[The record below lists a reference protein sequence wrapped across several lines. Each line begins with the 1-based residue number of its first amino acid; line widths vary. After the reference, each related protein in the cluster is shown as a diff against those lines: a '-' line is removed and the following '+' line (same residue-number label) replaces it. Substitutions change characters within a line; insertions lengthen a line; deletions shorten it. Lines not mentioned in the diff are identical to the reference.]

1 MFNWNLLTY
10 SLLRLM
16 LYVVPLWSD
25 TVRGLRTRAD
35 ARQGDYCLVCCNVC
49 FSSVGVFRKKT
60 VSVYIW
66 SHR

>member
-35 ARQGDYCLVCCNVC
+35 ARQGDYCLVCCNVTLQHT
-49 FSSVGVFRKKT
+49 RQ
-60 VSVYIW
+60 
-66 SHR
+66 